1 MALRISCCECPK
13 NARSD
18 PEMSPDYF
26 VGRGGEYVRFQDLR
40 RVHPGKVCICQPHLR
55 DLRSHRVVSW
65 ICLQAVDTVDA
76 ARAALERLDLDGVT
90 DAVPVSTDEQIVI
103 EGDLAA
109 RYFRV
114 FFGLR

>member
-1 MALRISCCECPK
+1 MALRISCYECPK

-40 RVHPGKVCICQPHLR
+40 RGHPGKVCICQPHLR
-55 DLRSHRVVSW
+55 DLKSHRVVSW

>member
-1 MALRISCCECPK
+1 
-13 NARSD
+13 
-18 PEMSPDYF
+18 MS
-26 VGRGGEYVRFQDLR
+26 V
-40 RVHPGKVCICQPHLR
+40 
-55 DLRSHRVVSW
+55 

-76 ARAALERLDLDGVT
+76 ARAALERLALDGVT
-90 DAVPVSTDEQIVI
+90 DAVPVSTDEQIVF